1 MKKSNEKKNE
11 ADPLLKKFFC
21 EKLTKN
27 EMDDVFFYYKQL
39 MGILA
44 GIISALLH
52 IKGMW
57 GFFFFFLFQFVTS
70 FVLYNKKIH
79 ENYFLDN
86 YNIAKSNIF
95 TAFSAFLL
103 SWITSNTM
111 LV

>member
-21 EKLTKN
+21 EKLTK
-27 EMDDVFFYYKQL
+27 VS
-39 MGILA
+39 ILA

-52 IKGMW
+52 IKGIW
-57 GFFFFFLFQFVTS
+57 GFLFFFLFQFVTS

-95 TAFSAFLL
+95 TAFSAFLV
-103 SWITSNTM
+103 I
-111 LV
+111 

>member
-1 MKKSNEKKNE
+1 
-11 ADPLLKKFFC
+11 
-21 EKLTKN
+21 
-27 EMDDVFFYYKQL
+27 MDDVFFYYKQI

-52 IKGMW
+52 IKGIW
-57 GFFFFFLFQFVTS
+57 GFLFFFLFQFVTS

-103 SWITSNTM
+103 SWIASNTM